1 MLGLALIYFIWKYYS
16 ELAVEHDKHKWGYA
30 LLGIACYY
38 GGSFIAGFIIGITAV
53 LLGSNFMEETSDVVL
68 GLMALPFGLLTVW
81 GVYKILQ
88 RKWSRELK
96 ISDGDSLDSDLIK

>member
-1 MLGLALIYFIWKYYS
+1 MLGLVLLYFIWKYYS
-16 ELAVEHDKHKWGYA
+16 ELAVEHGKNKWA
-30 LLGIACYY
+30 FAILGIACYY
-38 GGSFIAGFIIGITAV
+38 GGTFIAGFIIGFAIV
-53 LLGSNFMEETSDVVL
+53 YMGSTIEESNEFLL

-96 ISDGDSLDSDLIK
+96 ISEGDSLDSDLVN